1 MPKSRFLEAL
11 EIVTMSLG
19 RWVSEVDVIIA
30 KQTFRV
36 VLYPV
41 RRPRGKKFCI
51 MVTGNAL
58 FLARATS
65 LYKSLWRPLVG

>member
-1 MPKSRFLEAL
+1 MPKSLFLEAL

-41 RRPRGKKFCI
+41 RRPRAKNSVSWSLVTPYFCLNI
-51 MVTGNAL
+51 
-58 FLARATS
+58 S
-65 LYKSLWRPLVG
+65 